1 LTKGL
6 KVFPN
11 KVFRFI
17 QQALIN
23 VRLGSNPRLIT
34 KVQTMTTTTDIGT
47 IEQGLSHRGI
57 ILAPQ
62 QRYEIGD
69 LMRGVLKLIN
79 TKSPEE
85 MQGQLEF
92 LSN

>member
-1 LTKGL
+1 MSPDRTI
-6 KVFPN
+6 P
-11 KVFRFI
+11 
-17 QQALIN
+17 
-23 VRLGSNPRLIT
+23 SNEEP
-34 KVQTMTTTTDIGT
+34 
-47 IEQGLSHRGI
+47 I

>member
-1 LTKGL
+1 MTKGL

-79 TKSPEE
+79 TKSPE
-85 MQGQLEF
+85 
-92 LSN
+92 